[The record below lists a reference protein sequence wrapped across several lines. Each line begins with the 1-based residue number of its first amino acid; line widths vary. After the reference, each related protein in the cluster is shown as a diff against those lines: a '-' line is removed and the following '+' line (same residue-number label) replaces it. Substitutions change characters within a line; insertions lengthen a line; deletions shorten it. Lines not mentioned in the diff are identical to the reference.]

1 MCGDLTFE
9 EGGNPVSMNR
19 IIVGFDPVLVDTY
32 AAELIGLDP
41 NSIEYINLAEQFGV
55 GSANLKK
62 AEIIELGVD
71 KRPPLETLASPLARQ
86 LSKYIDA
93 RSACSICYGSLIHAL
108 ARLKED
114 HLQSRLPEKIKSARD
129 FVAERKRYRRWRLHR
144 CYKL

>member
-62 AEIIELGVD
+62 KL
-71 KRPPLETLASPLARQ
+71 R
-86 LSKYIDA
+86 LS
-93 RSACSICYGSLIHAL
+93 SSVSTNGH
-108 ARLKED
+108 
-114 HLQSRLPEKIKSARD
+114 
-129 FVAERKRYRRWRLHR
+129 RWKH
-144 CYKL
+144 